1 MIVTCIL
8 LWNRRFIRSLA
19 WLIPA
24 FSLFIARA
32 VETPSEI
39 LFLDLEEADSGSFRL
54 LEAERRPGR
63 LKTGNGSGGSVI
75 TFQLTDAT
83 GSILS
88 SGPAELAPGIRLEFE
103 SEDSSG
109 GLQQIAPPVLNHR
122 WKLRLPAIAGASRA
136 ALWRRASSGRGFD
149 RAALGPV
156 ESRFLGEFE
165 LGTANAVSRPI
176 SPQALGNSVFK
187 QLVDNGPRESR
198 INLVVLSE
206 GYRSAE
212 LTQFEAD
219 ARKLSTALFKV
230 PHWGEYAALFNVFII
245 EVASNESGSDHP
257 SQGVFKDTYFSSSF
271 DSYGLERLLTI
282 PPNDL
287 ISDYTLGQG
296 RVAALLK
303 QHVPDYDLVLMLVN
317 DTTYGGSG
325 GSPAIASLNTQ
336 SAEILIHEIGHS
348 YAGLG
353 DEYDSPFP
361 AYPDIEEPNTT
372 RTTTRSEL
380 KWGAWVDS
388 KTPLPTPETS
398 AYASVVGAFEGAHY
412 HSSGWYRPKL
422 SCKMNSLGV
431 GFCEVCAEAHIIGH
445 YRRVSILDS
454 FTPSTTLLELS
465 GNAVTNFL
473 VQPLPLSG
481 RPMEIRWSVNGV
493 VKNAA
498 STNRFDVAAV
508 DLGNGD
514 HRIEA
519 LVFDPTVRVRTDPQN
534 LLRKSQAWTVRV
546 SGVTVPVRLGPLIVG
561 ADGSVRVTVSGG
573 DVYGVALEASA
584 DLVQWSTV
592 TTATVHSGSLV
603 LLDTSPSSVRGARR
617 YYRAVRR

>member
-1 MIVTCIL
+1 M
-8 LWNRRFIRSLA
+8 
-19 WLIPA
+19 
-24 FSLFIARA
+24 
-32 VETPSEI
+32 
-39 LFLDLEEADSGSFRL
+39 
-54 LEAERRPGR
+54 
-63 LKTGNGSGGSVI
+63 
-75 TFQLTDAT
+75 
-83 GSILS
+83 
-88 SGPAELAPGIRLEFE
+88 
-103 SEDSSG
+103 
-109 GLQQIAPPVLNHR
+109 
-122 WKLRLPAIAGASRA
+122 
-136 ALWRRASSGRGFD
+136 
-149 RAALGPV
+149 
-156 ESRFLGEFE
+156 
-165 LGTANAVSRPI
+165 ANTVSRPI
-176 SPQALGNSVFK
+176 SPQALGGSVFK

-206 GYRSAE
+206 GYRSSE

-219 ARKLSTALFKV
+219 ASKLSTALFKV
-230 PHWGEYAALFNVFII
+230 PHWGEYASLFNFFII

-325 GSPAIASLNTQ
+325 GSPAIASLNTL

-372 RTTTRSEL
+372 RTTTRVDL

-398 AYASVVGAFEGAHY
+398 AYSAVVGAFEGAHY
-412 HSSGWYRPKL
+412 HASGWYRPKL

-431 GFCEVCAEAHIIGH
+431 GFCEVCSEAHIIGH

-454 FTPSTTLLELS
+454 FTPSTAILELS

-473 VQPLPLSG
+473 LQPLTLSG

-493 VKNAA
+493 VKNSA

-514 HRIEA
+514 HRVEA
-519 LVFDPTVRVRTDPQN
+519 LVFDPTARVRTDPQN
-534 LLRKSQAWTVRV
+534 LLRKSQVWTVRV
-546 SGVTVPVRLGPLIVG
+546 SGVSSPVRLGPLVVG
-561 ADGSVRVTVSGG
+561 SDGSVRVTVSGG
-573 DVYGVALEASA
+573 DVYGVTLEASA

-592 TTATVHSGSLV
+592 ATATVHSGSLV
-603 LLDTSPSSVRGARR
+603 LLDSSPSSVRGARR
-617 YYRAVRR
+617 YYRAVRH